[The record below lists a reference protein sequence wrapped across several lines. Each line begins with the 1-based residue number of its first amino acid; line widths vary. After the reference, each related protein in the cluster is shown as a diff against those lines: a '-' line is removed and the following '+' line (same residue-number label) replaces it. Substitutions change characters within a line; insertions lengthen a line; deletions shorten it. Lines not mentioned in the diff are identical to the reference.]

1 MSAVTLTRAQAMSR
15 VYAHMFLATLTSFVV
30 SWLVASSPQLLAT
43 LFTGWV
49 AWVVI
54 LAPLAM
60 IFFVIP
66 VVMNTQSWMVATVVL
81 QVFAAAMGLSLSG
94 VMAMYTT
101 ASIVSAFIGASVLFG
116 TLTVYGLVTKRDLT
130 ELGQFLFAG
139 LIALIIASVIN
150 IFIGSTVAQMAISVV
165 GIIVFLGLTA
175 YDTQKIANML
185 DTDPGPATTVLGALS
200 LYLDFINLFLYLL
213 QLFGQKK

>member
-15 VYAHMFLATLTSFVV
+15 VYAHMFLATLTSFAV
-30 SWLVASSPQLLAT
+30 SWMVASSPQLLAA
-43 LFTGWV
+43 LFTGWLG
-49 AWVVI
+49 WVVV

-66 VVMNTQSWMVATVVL
+66 AVMNTQSWMVATVVL

-101 ASIVSAFIGASVLFG
+101 ESIFSAFFGASALFG

-130 ELGQFLFAG
+130 NLGHFLFAG
-139 LIALIIASVIN
+139 LIALIIASLIN
-150 IFIGSTVAQMAISVV
+150 IFVGSTVAQMAISVI
-165 GIIVFLGLTA
+165 GIIVFMGLTA
-175 YDTQKIANML
+175 YDTQRIADML
-185 DTDPGPATTVLGALS
+185 DTDSGPATTVLGALS